1 MDLSEF
7 KNHTMRETN
16 QQWIESN
23 NEYQKAIQGMK
34 EIEAFLDDFDFLVF
48 GSDMVLCKKHLFS
61 IRTISTAIELT
72 AGSIISCC
80 EAGCLA
86 DAFTLLRKYRDD
98 LFFLLYIVV
107 YIANKREAEQTKIT
121 DKMEN
126 DIDRWMNNNLCDLSI
141 GKVLKAIG
149 QSSQVTDAV
158 KKYNMQNYFDTIER
172 RLNDYVH
179 SNGISYYNQN
189 IIAYRNNELKE
200 LFDSL
205 LNDMRLITVTFM
217 FLLTLCS
224 PLSIMSSD
232 YVDCL
237 ECNMTPPEG
246 SQYWVAPYITEFF
259 RKNMDLIDK
268 SCIDY
273 LRENTS
279 MEIE

>member
-1 MDLSEF
+1 M
-7 KNHTMRETN
+7 
-16 QQWIESN
+16 
-23 NEYQKAIQGMK
+23 
-34 EIEAFLDDFDFLVF
+34 
-48 GSDMVLCKKHLFS
+48 
-61 IRTISTAIELT
+61 
-72 AGSIISCC
+72 
-80 EAGCLA
+80 
-86 DAFTLLRKYRDD
+86 
-98 LFFLLYIVV
+98 
-107 YIANKREAEQTKIT
+107 
-121 DKMEN
+121 
-126 DIDRWMNNNLCDLSI
+126 
-141 GKVLKAIG
+141 KAIG
-149 QSSQVTDAV
+149 QSSQVTYAV

>member
-7 KNHTMRETN
+7 KNRSIRETN

-23 NEYQKAIQGMK
+23 NEYQKIIQGMK
-34 EIEAFLDDFDFLVF
+34 EIEAFLDEFDFLVF
-48 GSDMVLCKKHLFS
+48 GRDMVFCKKHLFS

-98 LFFLLYIVV
+98 LFFFLYIVA
-107 YIANKREAEQTKIT
+107 YETNMHQEEKTEKTET
-121 DKMEN
+121 MEN
-126 DIDRWMNNNLCDLSI
+126 NIDRWINNNLCNLSI
-141 GKVLKAIG
+141 GEVLKTIG
-149 QSSQVTDAV
+149 QSSQVADAV

-200 LFDSL
+200 LLFSL
-205 LNDMRLITVTFM
+205 INDMRLITVTFM

-232 YVDCL
+232 YIDCL

-246 SQYWVAPYITEFF
+246 SQYWVAPYITDFF